1 MLSHL
6 RFWRERGWTPID
18 AADYADAWANFGG
31 SVATHPE
38 VVARLA
44 DLAGIPVRYLGWV
57 ADGQLQIGGLTI
69 ERLAARDHAR
79 AEVAEVAAVEP
90 GRRVGR
96 ALHRQGVE
104 HAGIQFIAEGT
115 KVLHVSRLTW

>member
-44 DLAGIPVRYLGWV
+44 DLAGMPGALPGLGGRWSSCR
-57 ADGQLQIGGLTI
+57 APCPPGG
-69 ERLAARDHAR
+69 
-79 AEVAEVAAVEP
+79 
-90 GRRVGR
+90 
-96 ALHRQGVE
+96 
-104 HAGIQFIAEGT
+104 GI
-115 KVLHVSRLTW
+115 SPCPRMC